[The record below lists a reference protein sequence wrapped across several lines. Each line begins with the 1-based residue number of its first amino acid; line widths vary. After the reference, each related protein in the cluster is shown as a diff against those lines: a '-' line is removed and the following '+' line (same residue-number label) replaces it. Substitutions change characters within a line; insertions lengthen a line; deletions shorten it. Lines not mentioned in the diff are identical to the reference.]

1 MRFVLLSAGARST
14 HRVRTASL
22 EGDHVMEA
30 DSLIETA
37 VQAALLVATL
47 VFTAKLIVDVVGWP

>member
-1 MRFVLLSAGARST
+1 
-14 HRVRTASL
+14 
-22 EGDHVMEA
+22 MEA